1 MAGRKQRIDSA
12 SAAVKVMAGATKEIA
27 PPSHVRMSD
36 ADWPFW
42 HSVVAEFAKSEWTDH
57 QLEVAAQLAKAMAD
71 LEDERN
77 ALRKEGYVL
86 TVGEKQVANPRHGVA
101 RDLTNSCMSLRRN
114 LSLHARAQGG
124 EARDIA
130 KRREQTKG
138 IEANNPLAD
147 DDDLLARPIL
157 Q

>member
-12 SAAVKVMAGATKEIA
+12 TAAVKVMAGAALEIA
-27 PPSHVRMSD
+27 PPSHIRFED
-36 ADWPFW
+36 GDWPFW

-71 LEDERN
+71 LEEERTS
-77 ALRKEGYVL
+77 LRKEGYVL
-86 TVGEKQVANPRHGVA
+86 TVGDKQVANPRHGVA

-114 LSLHARAQGG
+114 LSLHARAQAG
-124 EARDIA
+124 ESRDVA
-130 KRREQTKG
+130 KRRNAAKA
-138 IEANNPLAD
+138 IEADNPLD
-147 DDDLLARPIL
+147 DELLARPSI